1 MVELHQTIMGR
12 KLIEHDIPEISK
24 QLKRIADSLEK
35 ISEKQSNTELIKE
48 IKDEIVQK
56 LEVKQEEISVKSL
69 LQDLDGEIIADWIPL
84 PKVQQLLEYGN
95 TQMGVLLKNPL
106 IKVAKVGKRKFM
118 NRQSLED
125 YILKTKK

>member
-12 KLIEHDIPEISK
+12 KLIEHDIPEISR

-35 ISEKQSNTELIKE
+35 ILDKQSNTELIKE
-48 IKDEIVQK
+48 IKDEILQK
-56 LEVKQEEISVKSL
+56 LEEKQEEISVNSL
-69 LQDLDGEIIADWIPL
+69 LKDLDGEIIADWIPL
-84 PKVQQLLEYGN
+84 PKVQKLLEYGN
-95 TQMGVLLKNPL
+95 TQMNVLLKHPL